1 MFWLTFALTIDG
13 AMAAGYNV
21 NALELS
27 PNYAGSIR
35 GMASTIANIQG
46 FLAPTII
53 AFIIEDNVRFLGH
66 IVIFFLLKPFSPLQN
81 TLEAWKWVYILA
93 AIFYTTTGTFFLFF
107 GSTKTQKWNSYWKT

>member
-1 MFWLTFALTIDG
+1 MILSSLLTFIGLWLIISFLTLGLAVFWLTFALTIDG

-35 GMASTIANIQG
+35 AMASTIANIQG

-53 AFIIEDNVRFLGH
+53 ALIIEDNVTP
-66 IVIFFLLKPFSPLQN
+66 FFL
-81 TLEAWKWVYILA
+81 E
-93 AIFYTTTGTFFLFF
+93 
-107 GSTKTQKWNSYWKT
+107 

>member
-1 MFWLTFALTIDG
+1 
-13 AMAAGYNV
+13 MAAGYNV

-53 AFIIEDNVRFLGH
+53 ALIIEDNVT
-66 IVIFFLLKPFSPLQN
+66 PFSLMLTFFSSFCFFVAEYTWGLEMGIYISFHLLYHDGDFLSIFWLNQN
-81 TLEAWKWVYILA
+81 SEMEQLLENLNILEAFKEECM
-93 AIFYTTTGTFFLFF
+93 
-107 GSTKTQKWNSYWKT
+107 

>member
-35 GMASTIANIQG
+35 GMASTIANIQ
-46 FLAPTII
+46 
-53 AFIIEDNVRFLGH
+53 VRTH
-66 IVIFFLLKPFSPLQN
+66 
-81 TLEAWKWVYILA
+81 
-93 AIFYTTTGTFFLFF
+93 
-107 GSTKTQKWNSYWKT
+107 NSSRVNISSN

>member
-1 MFWLTFALTIDG
+1 MIFILGLAVFWLTFALTIDG

-35 GMASTIANIQG
+35 AMASTIANIQG

-53 AFIIEDNVRFLGH
+53 ASSNTSSHCLKLHTFI
-66 IVIFFLLKPFSPLQN
+66 
-81 TLEAWKWVYILA
+81 Y
-93 AIFYTTTGTFFLFF
+93 AI
-107 GSTKTQKWNSYWKT
+107 SRV

>member
-1 MFWLTFALTIDG
+1 MAYPVVQFIQLWYIFKNKGHPNWLVPKNQTQPFSLFIALAVFWLTFALTIDG
-13 AMAAGYNV
+13 GMAAGYNV

-53 AFIIEDNVRFLGH
+53 SLIIEDNVGLY
-66 IVIFFLLKPFSPLQN
+66 L
-81 TLEAWKWVYILA
+81 
-93 AIFYTTTGTFFLFF
+93 
-107 GSTKTQKWNSYWKT
+107 

>member
-53 AFIIEDNVRFLGH
+53 ALIIEDNVT
-66 IVIFFLLKPFSPLQN
+66 PFSLMLTCFSYFCFLLQN

-93 AIFYTTTGTFFLFF
+93 SIFYTTTGTFFLFF